1 MSRRSAREKTLQAL
15 YEVEVGGSELQ
26 EAFENSILGKELE
39 GDSRRFAQTLLTGT
53 WEERES
59 SDRLIAKFVR
69 DWKLE
74 RLAIVDRIIL
84 RLAVF
89 EMRDEE
95 NTPHEVIIN
104 EAVELA
110 KLYSSD
116 KSASFINAIL
126 DSISKE
132 LKGQEYNEK
141 GLEEKELKEFEEES

>member
-1 MSRRSAREKTLQAL
+1 MSRRAAREKALQAL
-15 YEVEVGGSELQ
+15 YEVEVGGSGLQ
-26 EAFENSILGKELE
+26 EAFENSIFDRELE

-53 WEERES
+53 WEQRES
-59 SDRLIAKFVR
+59 SDVLIAKYAR

-74 RLAIVDRIIL
+74 RLAVVDRIIL

-116 KSASFINAIL
+116 KATSFINAIL
-126 DSISKE
+126 DSI
-132 LKGQEYNEK
+132 N
-141 GLEEKELKEFEEES
+141 KELKEQELEEES